1 MILALFLC
9 ARHMLNGL
17 WTERIRLWPC
27 ACVSACDSVDQLC
40 ILSMMLQVAN
50 EEQKHYVMMDELIQF
65 VAKAEPGSGRWAES
79 AEYNRLDDELY
90 DGYKY

>member
-1 MILALFLC
+1 
-9 ARHMLNGL
+9 
-17 WTERIRLWPC
+17 
-27 ACVSACDSVDQLC
+27 
-40 ILSMMLQVAN
+40 MMLQVAN
-50 EEQKHYVMMDELIQF
+50 EEQKHYVMMDELIRF